1 MKRKSEISAWIL
13 IIFFI
18 GLVSSL
24 VNSDISFG
32 AIIENWGSIEI
43 EAALEYL
50 NLGLA
55 FVAFGVLL
63 FFIIS
68 RLSRQEKDKSLKS
81 LPEENRESE

>member
-43 EAALEYL
+43 EATLEYL

-55 FVAFGVLL
+55 FVTFGVLL
-63 FFIIS
+63 FFIFS
-68 RLSRQEKDKSLKS
+68 RLGRQEKDKSLKS

>member
-43 EAALEYL
+43 ETTLEYL

-55 FVAFGVLL
+55 FVAFGSLL

-68 RLSRQEKDKSLKS
+68 RLGRREKDKSLKS
-81 LPEENRESE
+81 FPEENRESE

>member
-1 MKRKSEISAWIL
+1 MKRKSDIGTWIL

-24 VNSDISFG
+24 INSDIPFA

-43 EAALEYL
+43 EATLEYL
-50 NLGLA
+50 NIGLA
-55 FVAFGVLL
+55 FVAFGFLL

-68 RLSRQEKDKSLKS
+68 RLGRQEKDKSLKS